1 MNKVNISIEFEMG
14 YCNGNMHCRVLNNA
28 KEIFDI
34 KNIKDEILKLDFTT
48 DWPTTLQFELTN
60 KDQNKDTIVDENGNI
75 LYNKYMRLKN
85 FAVNNLP
92 LIQPNLYK
100 IALFAGKNETFWDKN
115 ETATIELSEANPT
128 RWLLSLN
135 NVIYLREAT

>member
-14 YCNGNMHCRVLNNA
+14 YCNGYMNCRILNNN
-28 KEIFDI
+28 KEIFNI
-34 KNIKDEILKLDFTT
+34 KNHNDKILTLDFAT

-60 KDQNKDTIVDENGNI
+60 KDLKEDTVVDENGNI
-75 LYNKYMRLKN
+75 LYNKYMMLKK

-92 LIQPNLYK
+92 LIEPNLYK
-100 IALFAGKNETFWDKN
+100 IAKFAGHNETFWDRN
-115 ETATIELSEANPT
+115 ETATIELDRGNPT

-135 NVIYLREAT
+135 NVIYLRDSQ